1 MAAGASVV
9 APGVAQAAPQTYTVG
24 TNANTSSAGEST
36 CTTAG
41 NTTCSLREA
50 ISLANANT
58 PDNDTILFNSNLT
71 GSTIQLSSGALEITD
86 GVSIDA
92 GSTGARVDG
101 GADDRVFYV
110 DPTTEYDAVSVSGL
124 TMRNGI
130 GSPTGQD
137 NGGVVENHSANLTIS
152 NAVVSDGYTTDGG
165 AGVYS
170 REGALMID
178 HSTISGNY
186 AGFGAGIF
194 AYSGEVTI
202 SDSTVSG
209 NYTHPG
215 ELGYD
220 QMGGGL
226 FLGASASTTVN
237 RSTFFD
243 NTANYGGGVF
253 TRYGSGSVTIEN
265 STISGNHALTHGGG
279 GVSFAGTRTV
289 TVNAATVTGNDA
301 GTYGGG
307 LAATNAALANPVV
320 ENSIVTGNTATGLPG
335 SSDLYSY
342 TGTFDYFDTAFSLI
356 GVPAGYVN
364 ETVTGSNLMGV
375 DPKLGALTNN
385 GGPTQTQVPLCGSPV
400 IDAGKS
406 FDGGEDQRGLT
417 RPVELA
423 DYPNATGGD
432 GSDIGAVELQT
443 SPGTVCTPPPS
454 GGSPATPVTPATPKK
469 KKCKKKHKR
478 SAESAKKKCKK
489 KKKS

>member
-24 TNANTSSAGEST
+24 TNANTSSAGQST
-36 CTTAG
+36 CGTAG

-110 DPTTEYDAVSVSGL
+110 NPTTEYDAVSVAGL

-130 GSPTGQD
+130 GTPTGQD
-137 NGGVVENHSANLTIS
+137 NGGVIDNETANLTIS
-152 NAVVSDGYTTDGG
+152 SSVISDGYTTDGG

-170 REGALMID
+170 REGELTID
-178 HSTISGNY
+178 QSTISGNY

-194 AYSGEVTI
+194 AYSGDVTI
-202 SDSTVSG
+202 TDSTVSG

-215 ELGYD
+215 DPGYD

-226 FLGASASTTVN
+226 FLGPSASTSVD

-253 TRYGSGSVTIEN
+253 ARSGTGSVTIEN

-279 GVSFAGTRTV
+279 GVWFAGTRDV

-307 LAATNAALANPVV
+307 LATTTIAADPVV
-320 ENSIVTGNTATGLPG
+320 ENSIVTGNTATGEPA

-356 GVPAGYVN
+356 GVPGGYVN
-364 ETVTGSNLMGV
+364 ETVTGSNLTGV
-375 DPKLGALTNN
+375 DPKLAALANN
-385 GGPTQTQVPLCGSPV
+385 GGSTETQAPLCDSPV

-423 DYPNATGGD
+423 DFPNAAGGD

-454 GGSPATPVTPATPKK
+454 GGSPTPVTPATPKK
-469 KKCKKKHKR
+469 KCKKKHKR
-478 SAESAKKKCKK
+478 VAESAKKKCKK